1 MRHGQIGMIMNAPEV
16 SAERHPEHEDRLD
29 IARAL
34 FEAIAAHFPRTSII
48 LCDGDGLVVGYTH
61 DAQSAS

>member
-1 MRHGQIGMIMNAPEV
+1 MRAPEA
-16 SAERHPEHEDRLD
+16 SAVERQPEHEDRLG

-34 FEAIAAHFPRTSII
+34 FEVIAEHFPRTSII

-61 DAQSAS
+61 DAPSAS